1 MKVTG
6 SKILVRQL
14 KDVPKEVRANAKK
27 TIKTYTEKA
36 ARLARRLVPVDTGEL
51 KGWIHTKYDEDGM
64 AGSVEAAP
72 PTKEAQRKALAVE
85 FGRTKGNR
93 GTTAAQPYIRG
104 AQAVIAPQFRKA
116 MKSAVRRGLKAATDG

>member
-6 SKILVRQL
+6 AKVLVRQMRQIP
-14 KDVPKEVRANAKK
+14 DEVRANVKK
-27 TIKTYTEKA
+27 TIRKHTESTA
-36 ARLARRLVPVDTGEL
+36 NLARRLVPEATGEL
-51 KGWIHTKYDEDGM
+51 KGWIHTKYDADGM

-85 FGRTKGNR
+85 FGRKKGDR

-104 AQAVIAPQFRKA
+104 AQAVAAPKFSKA
-116 MKSAVRRGLKAATDG
+116 IKAAVRRGLREATNG